1 MQRHRRC
8 QKFRQEYSGALGYE
22 TPKLIAEAGATR
34 DL

>member
-22 TPKLIAEAGATR
+22 TPALIGRSRRER